1 MTTDLMGWIEGWID
15 RPSGEEV
22 REARGWLRTEG
33 HEEEGLFSVKRQGLI
48 SSCRWGR
55 ASDLN
60 GSPFPSLCS
69 LVRLLVA
76 CVLVLGFDRSIDQYS
91 IPR

>member
-1 MTTDLMGWIEGWID
+1 M
-15 RPSGEEV
+15 

-60 GSPFPSLCS
+60 GSPFPFLCS
-69 LVRLLVA
+69 LVRSFA
-76 CVLVLGFDRSIDQYS
+76 CCLRVGAWFRSINRS
-91 IPR
+91 ILDPSEGRTNLTNLI